1 MEKFHMFDDRI
12 YQMTNGVKAADRII
26 YTVMLNEQKFYHDK
40 GQYYTPSYAHL
51 GQYAGI
57 TRTSVIACMKRL
69 EAHGLIKKTNVASN
83 QCVIKVYSLDEV
95 PEVLTELTAKEAR
108 KAKLESKVTQS
119 VKKDDPLSQ
128 NSLPTE
134 SKFFTQSVKIF
145 DTYNN
150 SNNKKELI
158 NNNKE
163 DDFEEESLKKGA
175 SLCDSHEC
183 DIKEDDFL
191 SLDELNDFLSMNES
205 DLDSE
210 ATKETSKT
218 SDLDDLEV
226 SSKKTSK
233 QDKEISDVNIDSDH
247 KNTQCPAT
255 DDEMDP
261 FDDYLDDEEDPEEEL
276 KREQRKAKIKER
288 FRKAKLKNRID
299 ELDDFDDGDD
309 DFTYRPKKKTHTD
322 SKKERI
328 KPKMYF
334 ASGGMR

>member
-150 SNNKKELI
+150 SNNKEELT

-163 DDFEEESLKKGA
+163 DDFEGESLKRGA

-183 DIKEDDFL
+183 D
-191 SLDELNDFLSMNES
+191 SLGIEE
-205 DLDSE
+205 
-210 ATKETSKT
+210 TVKETVKT

-226 SSKKTSK
+226 SSK
-233 QDKEISDVNIDSDH
+233 QDKEISDVNVDSDH

-261 FDDYLDDEEDPEEEL
+261 FDDYLDEESEREEAI
-276 KREQRKAKIKER
+276 KKAQRKAEIKSRIEM
-288 FRKAKLKNRID
+288 AKLKNKVND
-299 ELDDFDDGDD
+299 LDDFDDGDD
-309 DFTYRPKKKTHTD
+309 DDFSFTPKKKVV
-322 SKKERI
+322 SENKKQRI
-328 KPKMYF
+328 KPKMYY
-334 ASGGMR
+334 AGGGIQ

>member
-12 YQMTNGVKAADRII
+12 YQMSNKIKAADRII
-26 YTVMLNEQKFYHDK
+26 YTVMLNEQKYYHDK

-69 EAHGLIKKTNVASN
+69 EAHGLIKKTNVASS

-108 KAKLESKVTQS
+108 KSKLESKVTQS
-119 VKKDDPLSQ
+119 VKRDDPLSQ

-163 DDFEEESLKKGA
+163 DDFEEEATKKGA
-175 SLCDSHEC
+175 SLCDSHEW

-210 ATKETSKT
+210 AAKEAI
-218 SDLDDLEV
+218 
-226 SSKKTSK
+226 KKE
-233 QDKEISDVNIDSDH
+233 DKISDVNVDSDH
-247 KNTQCPAT
+247 KNTQRPAT

-261 FDDYLDDEEDPEEEL
+261 FDDYLDEESEREEAI
-276 KREQRKAKIKER
+276 KKAQRKAEIKSRIEM
-288 FRKAKLKNRID
+288 AKQKNKVSD
-299 ELDDFDDGDD
+299 LDDFDDGDD

-322 SKKERI
+322 SMKEKI

-334 ASGGMR
+334 AGGGIK

>member
-1 MEKFHMFDDRI
+1 MFDDRI

-108 KAKLESKVTQS
+108 KSKLESKVTQS

-158 NNNKE
+158 NNSKE

-183 DIKEDDFL
+183 DSFDIEEAIKE
-191 SLDELNDFLSMNES
+191 
-205 DLDSE
+205 
-210 ATKETSKT
+210 AVKT
-218 SDLDDLEV
+218 SDLDDLDSEAAKEV
-226 SSKKTSK
+226 VKKE
-233 QDKEISDVNIDSDH
+233 DKISDVNVDSDH

-261 FDDYLDDEEDPEEEL
+261 FDDYLDEEPEREEAI
-276 KREQRKAKIKER
+276 KKAQRKAEIKSR
-288 FRKAKLKNRID
+288 IKPAKQKNKVSD
-299 ELDDFDDGDD
+299 LDDFDDGDD
-309 DFTYRPKKKTHTD
+309 DFTFTPRKKTHTD
-322 SKKERI
+322 SKKEKI

-334 ASGGMR
+334 AGGGIISFTMV

>member
-150 SNNKKELI
+150 SNNKEELT

-163 DDFEEESLKKGA
+163 NDFEEESLKKGA
-175 SLCDSHEC
+175 SLCDSHKC
-183 DIKEDDFL
+183 DSLGIEEAIKE
-191 SLDELNDFLSMNES
+191 
-205 DLDSE
+205 
-210 ATKETSKT
+210 TVKT

-233 QDKEISDVNIDSDH
+233 QDKEISDVIASSDH
-247 KNTQCPAT
+247 KNTQCPTT
-255 DDEMDP
+255 DDELPDV
-261 FDDYLDDEEDPEEEL
+261 DLDDEEDEESEREKAIKRVEKKKRFEL
-276 KREQRKAKIKER
+276 ARQ
-288 FRKAKLKNRID
+288 KNKVSG
-299 ELDDFDDGDD
+299 LDPFDDSEDD
-309 DFTYRPKKKTHTD
+309 YYLSPKKKQTQD
-322 SKKERI
+322 DKKQKI

-334 ASGGMR
+334 AGGGMR

>member
-150 SNNKKELI
+150 SNNKKE
-158 NNNKE
+158 
-163 DDFEEESLKKGA
+163 
-175 SLCDSHEC
+175 
-183 DIKEDDFL
+183 DDFL

-226 SSKKTSK
+226 SSKAASKTSDLEE
-233 QDKEISDVNIDSDH
+233 DKISDVNVDSDH

-255 DDEMDP
+255 DDDEMDP
-261 FDDYLDDEEDPEEEL
+261 FDDYLDEESE
-276 KREQRKAKIKER
+276 REQRKAEIKER
-288 FRKAKLKNRID
+288 FRNAKLKNKVSD
-299 ELDDFDDGDD
+299 LDDFDDSDD

>member
-183 DIKEDDFL
+183 DSLDIEEAIKE
-191 SLDELNDFLSMNES
+191 
-205 DLDSE
+205 
-210 ATKETSKT
+210 AVKT

-261 FDDYLDDEEDPEEEL
+261 FDDYLDEESEREKAIKRVEKKKRFELARQKNKVSGLDP
-276 KREQRKAKIKER
+276 
-288 FRKAKLKNRID
+288 
-299 ELDDFDDGDD
+299 FDDSDDD
-309 DFTYRPKKKTHTD
+309 DFSFTPRKKQTQD
-322 SKKERI
+322 DKKQKI

-334 ASGGMR
+334 AGGGIKQ